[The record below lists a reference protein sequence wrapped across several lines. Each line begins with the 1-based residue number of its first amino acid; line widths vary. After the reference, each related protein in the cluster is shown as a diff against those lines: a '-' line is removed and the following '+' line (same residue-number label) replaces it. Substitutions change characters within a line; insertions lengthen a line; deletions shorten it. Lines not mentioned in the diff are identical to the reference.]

1 MNLFT
6 SGFLLVRTQAWL
18 TDNCEGKRE
27 DTNSMGDVSGY
38 RGVDRAPLRALNLEQ
53 LARRVRLR
61 KPENVHIEPA
71 AALAMAERQ
80 APRLET
86 STLPTL
92 DDARDVYCLLSNPGD
107 WELVWLVEMNNLS
120 SWIPTLAQAELLGFD
135 AVNFPWSFKSPLR
148 RIATSVGLNQHGLI
162 DTLDEARGFIEQHI
176 SGGTSKDLDTC
187 SVVGVYG
194 FSPVF
199 HAQLLSPGQ
208 YFISE
213 LNEPLPAE
221 KEWLPGYSH
230 EVRLL
235 SFTPKTNRLRGVAAL
250 TKHTSMT
257 LTEALEIIDNL
268 PRRLCLIYFGMITK
282 FEQAL
287 MGSGFEIQ
295 SWPIAHNEPRTDSA
309 NVS

>member
-1 MNLFT
+1 MDLFT

-18 TDNCEGKRE
+18 TDNFEGKRE

-53 LARRVRLR
+53 PARRVRLR
-61 KPENVHIEPA
+61 KPANVHIEPA
-71 AALAMAERQ
+71 AALAMTERQ

-86 STLPTL
+86 SMLPTL
-92 DDARDVYCLLSNPGD
+92 DYARDVYCLLSNPGD
-107 WELVWLVEMNNLS
+107 WELVWLIEMNNLS

-135 AVNFPWSFKSPLR
+135 AVNFPWSCKSPLR

-162 DTLDEARGFIEQHI
+162 DKLDEALRFAERH
-176 SGGTSKDLDTC
+176 SGGTSKALDTC
-187 SVVGVYG
+187 SVVGVYK
-194 FSPVF
+194 FSPAF
-199 HAQLLSPGQ
+199 HAHLLSPGQ
-208 YFISE
+208 YFITE
-213 LNEPLPAE
+213 LDKSLPAE
-221 KEWLPGYSH
+221 IEWLSGYSH

-257 LTEALEIIDNL
+257 LTEALEMIGKL
-268 PRRLCLIYFGMITK
+268 PTRLCLIYFGMITK
-282 FEQAL
+282 YEQAL

-295 SWPIAHNEPRTDSA
+295 SSPVA
-309 NVS
+309 NYERRMDLADIC

>member
-27 DTNSMGDVSGY
+27 DTNSMSHVSGY

-53 LARRVRLR
+53 LARQVRLR

-80 APRLET
+80 TPRLGT
-86 STLPTL
+86 SMLPTL
-92 DDARDVYCLLSNPGD
+92 DDARDVYCMLSNPRE
-107 WELVWLVEMNNLS
+107 WELVWLVEMNTLS
-120 SWIPTLAQAELLGFD
+120 SWILPLAQAELLGFD

-148 RIATSVGLNQHGLI
+148 WIATSRGLNQQGLF
-162 DTLDEARGFIEQHI
+162 DTWDEAQRFTEQHN
-176 SGGTSKDLDTC
+176 SGGTSNALDTC

-199 HAQLLSPGQ
+199 HAHLLSPGQ

-221 KEWLPGYSH
+221 MEWLPGYSH

-268 PRRLCLIYFGMITK
+268 PKRLCLIYFGMITK
-282 FEQAL
+282 FEWPL
-287 MGSGFEIQ
+287 MEAGFEIQ
-295 SWPIAHNEPRTDSA
+295 SWPIAYNELRTDSA
-309 NVS
+309 NVC